1 MESPSPDTLTAPAG
15 ADRRE
20 PPPTAVT
27 TATLPPHPARP
38 PERLLNALPPAL
50 LLGVWLYLA
59 FHYGGFLQ
67 RQWLL
72 PGLGVAA
79 LATVAA
85 LLTAYPRRPR
95 SLSLGVLGLFA
106 LYALWVGYSARWAG
120 SVDAVWDETARTG
133 LYLLV
138 LGIALTF
145 LTDAH
150 ARRALRYLLLLAA
163 VVLLGVVCQRLWTA
177 DPGTITLLFTGKR
190 FSYPASYPNNAAAL
204 FLVLFWPLV
213 WLATDRT
220 ERSPVRALS
229 LGAASGLLCLA
240 VLTQSR
246 GAFWA
251 LVFTTLLTFALTPSR
266 LRTLVFV
273 LVPIGLLVWSFPA
286 LNAYWLNGPVE
297 EGGFT
302 AARIVLEAAVVATV
316 VGLVL
321 SLLEHWVQVSG
332 RMKLVFGTTV
342 LVGVLALSLYGY
354 AALER
359 RVGEPRVWLAES
371 WERFTADELTTL
383 PVRADPGGSGAPADG
398 AGAGS
403 NAAGTPAAPA
413 SRFATVSTSGRWD
426 IWRVAWREFRAHPWT
441 GVGAGNFVFSHDR
454 LRTSQ
459 NAKPRQP
466 HSLELRALSET
477 GAVGAALLF
486 GSFALGVG
494 GVLWPRFSAGWQRLR
509 RARLRRRA
517 RASARDDD
525 PDAFDWTA
533 GADDAPGAD
542 DRAGPDDMFDEA
554 GRGPDVA
561 YEGGRWGLDPTVYG
575 WETALVVGFAY
586 WVIHGSVEW
595 LWHMP
600 ATTILPL
607 LLLALAV
614 ASVDARAGVMWPRWA
629 RRLAFLRAWA
639 ILLVPPMLRLARRR
653 AAADSTVAAEAAPP
667 TDDVFSAYRRSD
679 RHLSK
684 RRRRDRRAVR
694 RSGGRAA
701 LYPPGPLSV
710 WYRRLGSLVSLVVL
724 VAILLPLLSL
734 RYQDLALTNA
744 SRDRRSALKQA
755 DLAGRLTPYSA
766 GPLLTAAD
774 VYDVAAQVAAQDGG
788 ADGGAD
794 RGAVLDA
801 LALSL
806 DAHQRAI
813 ARDPQAWSLH
823 YLAGLA
829 ARELAAATTAS
840 PAVAGSPGTPAET
853 AAEIDAARGL
863 RDLTPAELEL
873 LARSHFLAAQTR
885 NPLSVE
891 VAAALAEE

>member
-20 PPPTAVT
+20 PPPTAVS

-79 LATVAA
+79 LAAVAA

-163 VVLLGVVCQRLWTA
+163 LLLLGVVCQRLWTA
-177 DPGTITLLFTGKR
+177 DPGAITLLFTGNR
-190 FSYPASYPNNAAAL
+190 FSYPVSYPNNAAAL
-204 FLVLFWPLV
+204 FLMLFWPLV

-229 LGAASGLLCLA
+229 LGAASSLLCLA

-266 LRTLVFV
+266 LRTLVFL
-273 LVPIGLLVWSFPA
+273 LVPIGLLVWSFPS

-302 AARIVLEAAVVATV
+302 AARIVLEAAVVAAA

-321 SLLEHWVQVSG
+321 SLLEPWVQVSG

-359 RVGEPRVWLAES
+359 RVGEPRAWLSES

-383 PVRADPGGSGAPADG
+383 PVSADPGGSEVPAG
-398 AGAGS
+398 GSGAGS
-403 NAAGTPAAPA
+403 SAGGTPAAA

-477 GAVGAALLF
+477 GAVGAGLLF

-509 RARLRRRA
+509 RRA
-517 RASARDDD
+517 RA
-525 PDAFDWTA
+525 PHV
-533 GADDAPGAD
+533 
-542 DRAGPDDMFDEA
+542 E
-554 GRGPDVA
+554 

-653 AAADSTVAAEAAPP
+653 ATADNAAAAEAAPP

-701 LYPPGPLSV
+701 LYPPGPLSM
-710 WYRRLGSLVSLVVL
+710 WYRRLGSFVSLAVL
-724 VAILLPLLSL
+724 VATLLPLLSL

-744 SRDRRSALKQA
+744 SRDRRSALEQV
-755 DLAGRLTPYSA
+755 DLAGRLAPYSA
-766 GPLLTAAD
+766 QPLLTAAD
-774 VYDVAAQVAAQDGG
+774 VFGVAAHVAAQ
-788 ADGGAD
+788 DGGAD

-806 DAHQRAI
+806 DAHERAI

-823 YLAGLA
+823 YLAGVA

-840 PAVAGSPGTPAET
+840 PALAGSPDTPAET
-853 AAEIDAARGL
+853 VVEIDAARRL

-891 VAAALAEE
+891 VAAALAEEHR